1 VKFYS
6 EYNAT
11 LRHLAECG
19 MVKAQTDLP
28 APTALHAL
36 ERALWQ
42 WSRTHE
48 ENMDLVGAALAAN
61 GVKSGS

>member
-1 VKFYS
+1 
-6 EYNAT
+6 
-11 LRHLAECG
+11 